1 MAEQAEL
8 PPVTEIDSSAGA
20 QGGDDIVS
28 YGIVPKA
35 RAFGLPREPL
45 GDRARR
51 VFQEWPVN
59 STRLD
64 PGHPWAHIWIAP
76 FLVDVARLLIWW
88 WQTAGRVSKAT
99 GIARR
104 FQFFD
109 IIRMTW
115 PHRFH
120 GQIYYMFE
128 LYRPEEKARR
138 GEYLTR
144 WETKNGLIRLL
155 RQQFIDKSVA
165 RSNMR
170 DKVAFTVSLAKHG
183 LPGIPIIASFDRG
196 KPTPAEIDPKL
207 LRQDL
212 FTKLRAGKGAQGAGL
227 IRYLGDDRYRY
238 GSREFD
244 CAGLLQQL
252 AKQSE
257 RANLILLPRLTNHP
271 DIAGLAVE
279 TLMAVRTFSMI
290 NERGQPEV
298 VFAML
303 RVLGKLEPTW
313 HSRVE
318 WAAAIDLE
326 TGELGLLAGDVPEEF
341 TRRYTHHPFTGYPVQ
356 GVILPY
362 WQEVKATA
370 LAVHRQLA
378 MDRFVVGWDIAVTP
392 TGPRVLEGNVLPDV
406 TFPQRVGHRPFGQ
419 TRYGEILHYHLDRVE
434 LLLKE
439 RAAKAGA

>member
-1 MAEQAEL
+1 MIAKEAEL
-8 PPVTEIDSSAGA
+8 PALAGGA
-20 QGGDDIVS
+20 NEMAARDTAKKAADGPA
-28 YGIVPKA
+28 VPH
-35 RAFGLPREPL
+35 EPL

-51 VFQEWPVN
+51 IFREWPIN
-59 STRLD
+59 STRHD
-64 PGHPWAHIWIAP
+64 PAHPWAHIGIVP
-76 FLVDVARLLIWW
+76 FFVDVARLLIWW
-88 WQTAGRVSKAT
+88 WQTAGRVKKFAGFS
-99 GIARR
+99 RWY
-104 FQFFD
+104 QFRD

-155 RQQFIDKSVA
+155 RQQFVAKDAA

-170 DKVAFTVSLAKHG
+170 DKVAFTLGLAGHG
-183 LPGIPIIASFDRG
+183 LPGIPIIASFDQG
-196 KPTPAEIDPKL
+196 KSTPAEIDPAL

-238 GSREFD
+238 GGREFD
-244 CAGLLQQL
+244 RAGLLHQL

-271 DIAGLAVE
+271 DIAGLTVE

-290 NERGQPEV
+290 NEQGEPEV

-303 RVLGKLEPTW
+303 RVLGKLEPSW

-318 WAAAIDLE
+318 WAAPIDLA

-341 TRRYTHHPFTGYPVQ
+341 TRRYTHHPFTGHPVQ

-362 WQEVKATA
+362 WPEVKATA

-392 TGPRVLEGNVLPDV
+392 TGPRVLEGNALPDV
-406 TFPQRVGHRPFGQ
+406 NFPQRVGHRPFGQ
-419 TRYGEILHYHLDRVE
+419 SRYGEILHYHLDRLE
-434 LLLKE
+434 ARMKA
-439 RAAKAGA
+439 RAAGASAPAGR

>member
-1 MAEQAEL
+1 MTEQADLAPASISDKRAEGRAGNN
-8 PPVTEIDSSAGA
+8 TSA
-20 QGGDDIVS
+20 VS
-28 YGIVPKA
+28 RIST
-35 RAFGLPREPL
+35 PREPL

-51 VFQEWPVN
+51 IFVEWPIS

-76 FLVDVARLLIWW
+76 FLVDVTRLLIWW
-88 WQTAGRVSKAT
+88 WQTAGRVKKFAGFS
-99 GIARR
+99 RWY
-104 FQFFD
+104 QFRD

-128 LYRPEEKARR
+128 MYRPEEKARR

-155 RQQFIDKSVA
+155 RQQFVDKSA
-165 RSNMR
+165 PRSNMR
-170 DKVAFTVSLAKHG
+170 DKVAFTETLLKNG
-183 LPGIPIIASFDRG
+183 LPGIPIIASFSKG
-196 KPTPAEIDPKL
+196 QSLPAEIDPAL

-212 FTKLRAGKGAQGAGL
+212 FTKLRAAKGAQGAGL
-227 IRYLGDDRYRY
+227 IRYVGEDRYRY
-238 GSREFD
+238 GGKELDRT
-244 CAGLLQQL
+244 GLLQQL

-271 DIAGLAVE
+271 DIAGLSVE
-279 TLMAVRTFSMI
+279 TLMAVRTFSML
-290 NERGQPEV
+290 NEKGEPEV

-303 RVLGKLEPTW
+303 RVLGKLEPSW

-318 WAAAIDLE
+318 WAAPVDLE

-341 TRRYTHHPFTGYPVQ
+341 TRRYTHHPFTGHPVQ

-362 WQEVKATA
+362 WKEIKETV
-370 LAVHRQLA
+370 LAVHRLLT

-406 TFPQRVGHRPFGQ
+406 TFPQRVGHKPFGQ
-419 TRYGEILHYHLDRVE
+419 TRYGEILHYHLDRIE
-434 LLLKE
+434 E
-439 RAAKAGA
+439 RMRDRKAKSAAK